1 MKSKIEKNSDPL
13 IQALEK
19 NKLVSVFQ
27 KLPPSHQKEY
37 LKWINEAKKENT
49 RQLRIEKTMLMLK
62 NYSLNKR

>member
-1 MKSKIEKNSDPL
+1 MKSKNEKNSDAL

-27 KLPPSHQKEY
+27 NLPPSHQKEY

-49 RQLRIEKTMLMLK
+49 RQLRIEKTLLMLK
-62 NYSLNKR
+62 NHSLNKR